1 MEDLYKKTVLV
12 LMLIAIVVSIVIGY
26 LSWKEALLIIAIA
39 AISGYITERLL
50 RIFNIK
56 NK

>member
-1 MEDLYKKTVLV
+1 MEDLYKKIVLV
-12 LMLIAIVVSIVIGY
+12 LMLLAIGGSIIIGY
-26 LSWKEALLIIAIA
+26 LSWREAILIIAIA
-39 AISGYITERLL
+39 VISGYITERLL